1 MSKGKEEMQE
11 ISEKVAKFNSKS
23 VEDYSSIELA
33 SWCMLFTMW
42 KVCASDAKVRKSVID
57 ALKLATAELKYRD
70 DIA

>member
-1 MSKGKEEMQE
+1 MQGISKQ
-11 ISEKVAKFNSKS
+11 VARFNSKK
-23 VEDYSSIELA
+23 VADYSSIELV

-70 DIA
+70 DISVDIA

>member
-1 MSKGKEEMQE
+1 MQE

-33 SWCMLFTMW
+33 SWCMLFAVW

-70 DIA
+70 DISTI